1 MRKAGQPKHLK
12 KTLPQWYPD
21 ETPMVGQYPLM
32 LRSFVPD
39 VERRAV
45 TAYMC
50 GVDWE
55 CEIGQNCHGI
65 EIYRSIE
72 DLKANK
78 TCTHECGIVEVEVTV
93 KKTVQPQD
101 I

>member
-1 MRKAGQPKHLK
+1 MRKRGQSKDVK
-12 KTLPQWYPD
+12 KTLPKGYLTEAMKAAD
-21 ETPMVGQYPLM
+21 YPLM

-39 VERRAV
+39 TERRVV

-55 CEIGQNCHGI
+55 CEIGQHCHGV

-72 DLKANK
+72 DLRANK
-78 TCTHECGIVEVEVTV
+78 TCTHECGIVEVEVTI